1 MPVHRQKKDTT
12 PPTTGSTQEQTTP
25 ALPDQ
30 QTFQQY
36 LRELARAALRV
47 VLEGVMREEL
57 DALIGVGCGQS
68 SPKRKG
74 YRNGSYTR
82 DLVTSSGRIEEIKVP
97 RDREGQFHTQ
107 VFDRYSRYEPH
118 IAEGLTHMFVA
129 GTSTQKV
136 GEVAQTLMGVAPS
149 ASAISR
155 LNQTLTQQFDTW
167 RQRPLQEHW
176 RILYLDGVHF
186 SVRHGDKADSTIIL
200 TALGVDLAGNK
211 EVLALRA
218 CAEEDKDGW
227 ACLLQDLRSR
237 GATQID
243 LIVTDG
249 HEGLL
254 AAASDLFAATPRQRC
269 LVHKQRNVL
278 NAIPRRERGD
288 VQTELVGIWEQPS
301 RQEALTQLAAFKAKY
316 MVRYPE
322 AVRSLMEDEE
332 HLLTFYA
339 FPQRMHRHIQTTN
352 AIESLFSNVRQR
364 TDLIDVFTTETS
376 CLTIVWA
383 TIQDIR
389 MHKITLA

>member
-1 MPVHRQKKDTT
+1 MPVSKKKRIT
-12 PPTTGSTQEQTTP
+12 PENPLSTSEPSCPRLSEQQEFHQHLR
-25 ALPDQ
+25 ALAQ
-30 QTFQQY
+30 SAVRT
-36 LRELARAALRV
+36 
-47 VLEGVMREEL
+47 VLELVMREEL
-57 DALIGVGCGQS
+57 DTFIGAAWGES

-82 DLVTSSGRIEEIKVP
+82 DLATSTGRIEDLKVP

-107 VFDRYSRYEPH
+107 TFERYSRYEPH
-118 IAEGLTHMFVA
+118 IAEGLTQMFVA
-129 GTSTQKV
+129 GTSTHKV
-136 GEVAQTLMGVAPS
+136 GDVAQTLLGVAPS

-155 LNQTLTQQFDTW
+155 LNQSLTQQFEAW
-167 RQRPLQEHW
+167 RRRPLQPHW
-176 RILYLDGVHF
+176 RVLYLDGVHF
-186 SVRHGDKADSTIIL
+186 SIRHGDQADSTIIL
-200 TALGVDLAGNK
+200 TALAVDLEGNK

-237 GATQID
+237 GATHID

-254 AAASDLFAATPRQRC
+254 SAVSELFAATPRQRC

-278 NAIPRRERGD
+278 NAIPRRERGE
-288 VQTELVGIWEQPS
+288 VQAELVGIWEQPS
-301 RQEALTQLAAFKAKY
+301 KQEALTQLAAFKAKY
-316 MVRYPE
+316 AQRYPE
-322 AVRSLMEDEE
+322 AVRSLAEDEE
-332 HLLTFYA
+332 HLLTFYEYS
-339 FPQRMHRHIQTTN
+339 QRLQRHIQTTN

-364 TDLIDVFTTETS
+364 TDQIDVFTTETS

-389 MHKITLA
+389 LHKISL

>member
-1 MPVHRQKKDTT
+1 MPVPKTKRTT
-12 PPTTGSTQEQTTP
+12 STLDPSTSDPSSPVLPEQ
-25 ALPDQ
+25 Q
-30 QTFQQY
+30 VFHQY
-36 LRELARAALRV
+36 LRTLAQSAVRIV
-47 VLEGVMREEL
+47 IETVMREEL
-57 DALIGVGCGQS
+57 DQFIGAAWGEC

-74 YRNGSYTR
+74 YRNGHYTR
-82 DLVTSSGRIEEIKVP
+82 DLVTSTGRLEEIKVP

-107 VFDRYSRYEPH
+107 AFERYSRYEPH
-118 IAEGLTHMFVA
+118 IAEGLTQMFVA
-129 GTSTQKV
+129 GTSTHKV

-149 ASAISR
+149 ASTISR
-155 LNQTLTQQFDTW
+155 LNQTLTQQFEAW
-167 RQRPLQEHW
+167 RQRPLQQHW

-186 SVRHGDKADSTIIL
+186 SIRHGEKTDSTIIL

-227 ACLLQDLRSR
+227 ACLLQDLRAR

-249 HEGLL
+249 HDGLL
-254 AAASDLFAATPRQRC
+254 AAVSELFSATPRQRC
-269 LVHKQRNVL
+269 LLHKQRNVL

-288 VQTELVGIWEQPS
+288 VQAELVGIWEQPTK
-301 RQEALTQLAAFKAKY
+301 QEALTHLAAFKAKY
-316 MVRYPE
+316 SKRYPE
-322 AVRSLMEDEE
+322 AVRSLAEDEE

-339 FPQRMHRHIQTTN
+339 FPPRMYRYIQTTN

-364 TDLIDVFTTETS
+364 TDQIDVFTTETS

-383 TIQDIR
+383 TMQDIR
-389 MHKITLA
+389 LHKIPV

>member
-1 MPVHRQKKDTT
+1 MPVHRKKKDTT
-12 PPTTGSTQEQTTP
+12 PTPPRSTQEQTTP

-30 QTFQQY
+30 QTFRQY
-36 LRELARAALRV
+36 LRELARAAIRV
-47 VLEGVMREEL
+47 VLEDVMREEL
-57 DALIGVGCGQS
+57 DVLIGVGWGEC

-82 DLVTSSGRIEEIKVP
+82 DLVTSSGRIEDIKVP

-107 VFDRYSRYEPH
+107 AFERYSRYEPH
-118 IAEGLTHMFVA
+118 IAEGLTQMFVA
-129 GTSTQKV
+129 GTSTHKV

-155 LNQTLTQQFDTW
+155 LNQTLTQQFEAW
-167 RQRPLQEHW
+167 RERSLQEHW

-186 SVRHGDKADSTIIL
+186 DIRHGDKVDSTIIL

-227 ACLLQDLRSR
+227 SCLLQDLRSR
-237 GATQID
+237 GATHID

-249 HEGLL
+249 HDGLL
-254 AAASDLFAATPRQRC
+254 AAVSHLFSATPRQRC

-278 NAIPRRERGD
+278 NAIPRRERAE
-288 VQTELVGIWEQPS
+288 VQAELVGIWDQPS
-301 RQEALTQLAAFKAKY
+301 KQEAMAQLAAFKAKY
-316 MVRYPE
+316 GKRYPE
-322 AVRSLMEDEE
+322 AVRSLAQEDEE
-332 HLLTFYA
+332 TLTFYD
-339 FPQRMHRHIQTTN
+339 FPQTMHRYIRTTN

-364 TDLIDVFTTETS
+364 TDQIDVFTTETS

-389 MHKITLA
+389 LHKISV